1 MVRGGGLGKDKEQS
15 LAFLSQQAAVADQV
29 PFFYF
34 AGWYVVIVY
43 LKNATY
49 V

>member
-29 PFFYF
+29 PFS
-34 AGWYVVIVY
+34 
-43 LKNATY
+43 LLN
-49 V
+49 